1 MKNSLSDRLQMFVR
15 RATGR
20 GRLNEND
27 IEEMMREVRLALLEA
42 DVNFKIVKEFTKNVK
57 EKALGETILKGL
69 NPGQQV
75 VKIVH
80 EELKRIMG
88 EETVGLNFASS
99 GLTKIMTIGLQGS
112 GKTTA
117 IGKLGLW
124 IRKNYKKKILFVAAD
139 IYRPAAIN
147 QLETIGKQLAI
158 DVYKEDVKDAR
169 KIVKNGLNYAKEN
182 KYDVIIVDTAGR
194 LTIDEDMMQEL
205 KDVKDIL
212 EPNDILLTVDAM
224 MGQEAANVAKS
235 FHDQIGATGVI
246 LTKLDGD
253 TRGGAALSVREVA
266 NIPIKFA
273 SSGEKMDTIEVF
285 HPDRMASRIL
295 GMGDVLTLIEE
306 VTSNIDED
314 EAKSLM
320 EKMMSDSYNYLDL
333 QKQFKM
339 IKRMGSITKLLGF
352 IPGLGKMKEAISQVD
367 EKQFDKIN
375 VIIQSMTED
384 ERKYPELIDKSA
396 RRRDRIAK
404 GAGVQVA
411 DVNRLREML
420 EQQKKLMK
428 QMSKMDEKDFEKIS
442 RNPNALQPQV
452 KPKKGKGKGKGNFRF

>member
-182 KYDVIIVDTAGR
+182 KYDVII
-194 LTIDEDMMQEL
+194 
-205 KDVKDIL
+205 
-212 EPNDILLTVDAM
+212 
-224 MGQEAANVAKS
+224 
-235 FHDQIGATGVI
+235 
-246 LTKLDGD
+246 
-253 TRGGAALSVREVA
+253 
-266 NIPIKFA
+266 
-273 SSGEKMDTIEVF
+273 
-285 HPDRMASRIL
+285 
-295 GMGDVLTLIEE
+295 
-306 VTSNIDED
+306 
-314 EAKSLM
+314 
-320 EKMMSDSYNYLDL
+320 
-333 QKQFKM
+333 
-339 IKRMGSITKLLGF
+339 
-352 IPGLGKMKEAISQVD
+352 
-367 EKQFDKIN
+367 
-375 VIIQSMTED
+375 
-384 ERKYPELIDKSA
+384 
-396 RRRDRIAK
+396 
-404 GAGVQVA
+404 
-411 DVNRLREML
+411 
-420 EQQKKLMK
+420 
-428 QMSKMDEKDFEKIS
+428 
-442 RNPNALQPQV
+442 
-452 KPKKGKGKGKGNFRF
+452 

>member
-352 IPGLGKMKEAISQVD
+352 IPGLGKMRDAISQVD